1 MGIELTTKEIG
12 AEKVYYD
19 GYSEQAIDS
28 DISLPDYCP
37 DIMRILKCV
46 VSANISTSKI
56 IGDRAS
62 ADGTAKI
69 NIIYSDEKNN
79 LCSYST
85 DYPFS
90 KYAELSS
97 VYDSA
102 SLVCSCKT
110 EYVNCR
116 AVSKRRVDIHGVMS
130 VHFKVLGTSCESVIT
145 SACGSGIQ
153 LKRKGI
159 EASCV
164 TGTVVKN
171 FQLSHVENAGEA
183 LPGIGKVL
191 SCCAAPLLSETKI
204 IKGKLLM
211 KGELAV
217 HVTYCSDSNDN
228 TAAVLSCS
236 IPFNEIAES
245 ASFNDKC
252 TAEISLRTVQL
263 SAEPKTD
270 NDGEYR
276 YMNISAEICA
286 CISAFENSEINI
298 INDAYST
305 QNEIESKYSLM
316 TFKKYL
322 SSFSD
327 IAMCRQSIDIASLN
341 PRKIIA
347 EIPSD
352 TESKCTF
359 KDGKITVTGKI
370 PLCFIL
376 VDSDGTP
383 MSCER
388 EAEFEFSK
396 SVEGISQ
403 NCVCSCQVEISGYS
417 CSLNSDGNAEFKAEL
432 CISAFIYTQT
442 EEKVLSV
449 LSVPDCDSVKP
460 HKSSLTLYFC
470 SGGESLWDIARHYNT
485 TVEEIMEENE
495 LSSDC
500 PENKTM
506 LLIPIK

>member
-12 AEKVYYD
+12 AEKIYYD
-19 GYSEQAIDS
+19 GYCEQAIDS
-28 DISLPDYCP
+28 DITLPDYCP

-46 VSANISTSKI
+46 VSANISNSKI

-69 NIIYSDEKNN
+69 NIIYSDEKNR

-110 EYVNCR
+110 DYVNCR
-116 AVSKRRVDIHGVMS
+116 AVSKRRIDIHGVMS
-130 VHFKVLGTSCESVIT
+130 VHFKVIGTSCESLIT
-145 SACGSGIQ
+145 SACGSGVQ
-153 LKRKGI
+153 LRRKGI
-159 EASCV
+159 ETSCV
-164 TGTVVKN
+164 TGTVVKG
-171 FQLSHVENAGEA
+171 FQLSHVENAGES

-217 HVTYCSDSNDN
+217 HVTYCSDSDDN

-245 ASFNDKC
+245 ASFNDNC
-252 TAEISLRTVQL
+252 SAEVRLRTVQL

-276 YMNISAEICA
+276 YMNINAEICA
-286 CISAFENSEINI
+286 CIYAFERSEINVI
-298 INDAYST
+298 TDAYST
-305 QNEIESKYSLM
+305 QNEIDTKYSLM
-316 TFKKYL
+316 AFRKHL
-322 SSFSD
+322 SDFSET
-327 IAMCRQSIDIASLN
+327 AMCRQSIDIASLN
-341 PRKIIA
+341 PKKLITA
-347 EIPSD
+347 IPSAFE
-352 TESKCTF
+352 TKSSVR
-359 KDGKITVTGKI
+359 DGKIVLTGKI
-370 PLCFIL
+370 PLSLIL
-376 VDSDGTP
+376 IDGDGAP
-383 MSCER
+383 VSCER

-396 SVEGISQ
+396 PVDGANQS
-403 NCVCSCQVEISGYS
+403 CVCSCQVEMSGYS
-417 CSLNSDGNAEFKAEL
+417 CSLNGDGNAEFNAEL
-432 CISAFIYTQT
+432 SIAASVYSKT
-442 EEKVLSV
+442 EEKVLTV
-449 LSVPDCDSVKP
+449 LSVPDCGSEKP
-460 HKSSLTLYFC
+460 RKSSLTLYFC

-485 TVEEIMEENE
+485 TVEEIIEENE

-500 PENKTM
+500 PEEKTM